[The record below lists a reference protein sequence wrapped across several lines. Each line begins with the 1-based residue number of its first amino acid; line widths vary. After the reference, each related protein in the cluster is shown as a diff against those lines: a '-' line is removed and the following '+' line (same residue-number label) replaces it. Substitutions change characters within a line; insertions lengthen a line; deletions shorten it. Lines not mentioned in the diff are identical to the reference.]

1 VIHFRSFLAIKSF
14 GHFYFKATERR
25 KSIYFVN
32 MKPVDLGNF
41 INFRLKVK
49 ELKYNISVEVI
60 LLPYET
66 FQVLKKQ
73 NKESL
78 KSAWY

>member
-1 VIHFRSFLAIKSF
+1 
-14 GHFYFKATERR
+14 
-25 KSIYFVN
+25 